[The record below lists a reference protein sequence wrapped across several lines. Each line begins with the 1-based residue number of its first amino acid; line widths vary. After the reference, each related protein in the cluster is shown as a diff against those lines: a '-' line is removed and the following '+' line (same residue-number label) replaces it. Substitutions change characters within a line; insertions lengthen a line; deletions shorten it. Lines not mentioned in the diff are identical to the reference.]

1 MSTYLPAVIST
12 IGSEAFNRQIDRMF
26 EDAWRA
32 IGTADR
38 SWMPACNAW
47 EDDNGFYVQMAVP
60 GWEPKDITLEVD
72 NQVLTVRGQREQE
85 VASQRTFHMQEIP
98 EGRFIRTFRLPTYV
112 DQHRA
117 SAVHKNG
124 LLTVT
129 LPKREEA
136 KLRRI
141 TIEG

>member
-1 MSTYLPAVIST
+1 
-12 IGSEAFNRQIDRMF
+12 
-26 EDAWRA
+26 
-32 IGTADR
+32 
-38 SWMPACNAW
+38 
-47 EDDNGFYVQMAVP
+47 
-60 GWEPKDITLEVD
+60 
-72 NQVLTVRGQREQE
+72 
-85 VASQRTFHMQEIP
+85 MQEIP